1 MGELELIAAIETA
14 LADRSGRLVRWTGDD
29 AAVTRARPFAVT
41 SIDTLVD
48 GVHFRR
54 ATHGLRDIGWKALAT
69 ALSDLAAMG
78 ADVGEAY
85 VSVVLPDDLDEP
97 IELVRGMEELAAE
110 CGATIA
116 GGDVVHGPVLVLT
129 VAVTGWAD
137 TEEELVGRDGARP
150 GDLVG
155 VTGELGGSETGRR
168 ALEAGDTD
176 SEAARRHLR
185 PRPLLEPGRAPAAAG
200 ASAMIDLSDGLATD
214 ARHVAERSGVE
225 LRVRLDDVPRAPGV
239 GAEDA
244 VTGGDDYELLVT
256 VPPERRE
263 AAEAAAA
270 LTWIG
275 EASAGGGLV
284 LLGAG
289 GPVSGLSGYEHP

>member
-1 MGELELIAAIETA
+1 
-14 LADRSGRLVRWTGDD
+14 
-29 AAVTRARPFAVT
+29 
-41 SIDTLVD
+41 
-48 GVHFRR
+48 
-54 ATHGLRDIGWKALAT
+54 
-69 ALSDLAAMG
+69 
-78 ADVGEAY
+78 
-85 VSVVLPDDLDEP
+85 
-97 IELVRGMEELAAE
+97 
-110 CGATIA
+110 
-116 GGDVVHGPVLVLT
+116 
-129 VAVTGWAD
+129 
-137 TEEELVGRDGARP
+137 
-150 GDLVG
+150 
-155 VTGELGGSETGRR
+155 
-168 ALEAGDTD
+168 
-176 SEAARRHLR
+176 
-185 PRPLLEPGRAPAAAG
+185 
-200 ASAMIDLSDGLATD
+200 MIDLSDGLATD

-239 GAEDA
+239 GAEEA